1 MKIQVNNKE
10 MELEAAATV
19 DELATRLQLPGK
31 GVAIAV
37 NNKMLPREGWAV
49 RTLCENDSV
58 VIIKAACGG

>member
-37 NNKMLPREGWAV
+37 NNKMLPREDWAV

>member
-10 MELEAAATV
+10 MELGAAATV
-19 DELATRLQLPGK
+19 NELAARLQLPGK

-37 NNKMLPREGWAV
+37 NNKMLPRDCWAA